1 MMNSKEFKRIYHP
14 KLGRYV
20 YAHRGNGLIVDNL
33 LKPLGRKAKEFGSK
47 VVRPFLKKKA
57 KETISKAGEKLGQ
70 KAIEKWTQKTKQ
82 SLEENAGDLIR
93 QRLDRQ
99 QRNGK
104 KRQRQSQTEDAN
116 AFLNNLIAMS
126 QKIKCLKTIY
136 DFSLT

>member
-20 YAHRGNGLIVDNL
+20 YAHRGNGLIVDNV

-126 QKIKCLKTIY
+126 
-136 DFSLT
+136 

>member
-1 MMNSKEFKRIYHP
+1 MYMMNSKEFKRIYHP

-57 KETISKAGEKLGQ
+57 KETISEAGEKLGQ
-70 KAIEKWTQKTKQ
+70 KAIEKWTQK
-82 SLEENAGDLIR
+82 SENAGDLIR
-93 QRLDRQ
+93 QRLDRK

-126 QKIKCLKTIY
+126 
-136 DFSLT
+136 

>member
-20 YAHRGNGLIVDNL
+20 YAHRGNGLIVDNV
-33 LKPLGRKAKEFGSK
+33 LKPIQRKAKEFGSK
-47 VVRPFLKKKA
+47 VVKPFLKKKA
-57 KETISKAGEKLGQ
+57 KETISEAGEKLGQ
-70 KAIEKWTQKTKQ
+70 KAIEKWTQK
-82 SLEENAGDLIR
+82 SENAGDLIR

-99 QRNGK
+99 QRNGKQRNGK

-126 QKIKCLKTIY
+126 
-136 DFSLT
+136 

>member
-20 YAHRGNGLIVDNL
+20 YAHRGNGLIVDNV

-47 VVRPFLKKKA
+47 VVRPFLKKKV

-70 KAIEKWTQKTKQ
+70 KAIEKWTQK
-82 SLEENAGDLIR
+82 SENAGDLIR

-99 QRNGK
+99 QRNGRQTNGK

-126 QKIKCLKTIY
+126 
-136 DFSLT
+136 

>member
-20 YAHRGNGLIVDNL
+20 YAHRGNGLIVDNV
-33 LKPLGRKAKEFGSK
+33 LKPIQRKAKEFGSK
-47 VVRPFLKKKA
+47 VVRPLLRKKA
-57 KETISKAGEKLGQ
+57 KETISKAGKRLGQ
-70 KAIEKWTQKTKQ
+70 KAIKKWAQK
-82 SLEENAGDLIR
+82 SENAGDLIR

-99 QRNGK
+99 QRTGRQTNGK

-126 QKIKCLKTIY
+126 
-136 DFSLT
+136 

>member
-20 YAHRGNGLIVDNL
+20 YAHRGNGLIVDNV

-47 VVRPFLKKKA
+47 VVRPLLRKKA
-57 KETISKAGEKLGQ
+57 KETISKAGERLGQ
-70 KAIEKWTQKTKQ
+70 KAIEKWTQKTI
-82 SLEENAGDLIR
+82 EENAGDLIR

-99 QRNGK
+99 QRNGRQTNGK

-116 AFLNNLIAMS
+116 TFLNNLIAMS
-126 QKIKCLKTIY
+126 
-136 DFSLT
+136 

>member
-1 MMNSKEFKRIYHP
+1 MMNPEEFKRIYHP

-20 YAHRGNGLIVDNL
+20 YAHRGNGLIVDNV
-33 LKPLGRKAKEFGSK
+33 LKPIQRKAKGFGK
-47 VVRPFLKKKA
+47 AVVKPFLKKKA

-70 KAIEKWTQKTKQ
+70 KAIEKWTQK
-82 SLEENAGDLIR
+82 SENAGDLIR

-99 QRNGK
+99 QRNGRQRNGK

-126 QKIKCLKTIY
+126 
-136 DFSLT
+136 

>member
-104 KRQRQSQTEDAN
+104 QRNGRQTNGKKRQRQSQTEDVN

-126 QKIKCLKTIY
+126 
-136 DFSLT
+136 

>member
-1 MMNSKEFKRIYHP
+1 MYMMNSKEFKRIYHP

-57 KETISKAGEKLGQ
+57 KDTISKAGEKLGQ
-70 KAIEKWTQKTKQ
+70 KAIEKWTQK
-82 SLEENAGDLIR
+82 SENAGDLIR
-93 QRLDRQ
+93 QRLDRK

-104 KRQRQSQTEDAN
+104 KRQRQSQTEDVN
-116 AFLNNLIAMS
+116 AFLNNLISMS
-126 QKIKCLKTIY
+126 
-136 DFSLT
+136 

>member
-33 LKPLGRKAKEFGSK
+33 LKPLQRKVKEFGSK
-47 VVRPFLKKKA
+47 VVQPFLKKKA

-70 KAIEKWTQKTKQ
+70 KAIEKWTQK
-82 SLEENAGDLIR
+82 SENAGDLIR
-93 QRLDRQ
+93 QRLDGRQ
-99 QRNGK
+99 RTGRQTNGK
-104 KRQRQSQTEDAN
+104 KRQRQSQTEDVN

-126 QKIKCLKTIY
+126 
-136 DFSLT
+136 

>member
-57 KETISKAGEKLGQ
+57 KETISKAGERLGQ
-70 KAIEKWTQKTKQ
+70 KAIKKWTQKTKQ

-104 KRQRQSQTEDAN
+104 QRNGRQTNGKKRQRQSQTEDAN

-126 QKIKCLKTIY
+126 
-136 DFSLT
+136 

>member
-33 LKPLGRKAKEFGSK
+33 LKPLGRKAKEFGK
-47 VVRPFLKKKA
+47 AVVRPLLRKKA
-57 KETISKAGEKLGQ
+57 KETISKAGERLGQ
-70 KAIEKWTQKTKQ
+70 KAIKKWTQKTKQ

-99 QRNGK
+99 QRNGRQTNGK
-104 KRQRQSQTEDAN
+104 KRQRQSQTEDVN

-126 QKIKCLKTIY
+126 
-136 DFSLT
+136 

>member
-33 LKPLGRKAKEFGSK
+33 LKPLQRKVKGFGSK
-47 VVRPFLKKKA
+47 VVQPFLKNKA

-70 KAIEKWTQKTKQ
+70 KAIEKLTQK
-82 SLEENAGDLIR
+82 SENAGDLIR

-99 QRNGK
+99 QRNGKQRNGK

-126 QKIKCLKTIY
+126 
-136 DFSLT
+136 

>member
-1 MMNSKEFKRIYHP
+1 MYMMNSKEFKRIYHP

-33 LKPLGRKAKEFGSK
+33 LKPLGRKAKEFGSE

-57 KETISKAGEKLGQ
+57 KETISEAGEKLGQ
-70 KAIEKWTQKTKQ
+70 KAIEKWTQK
-82 SLEENAGDLIR
+82 SENAGDLIR

-126 QKIKCLKTIY
+126 
-136 DFSLT
+136 

>member
-1 MMNSKEFKRIYHP
+1 MYMMNSKEFKRIYHP

-20 YAHRGNGLIVDNL
+20 YAHRGNGLIVDNV
-33 LKPLGRKAKEFGSK
+33 LKPIQRKAKEFGSK

-70 KAIEKWTQKTKQ
+70 KAIEKWTQK
-82 SLEENAGDLIR
+82 SENAGDLIR

-126 QKIKCLKTIY
+126 
-136 DFSLT
+136 

>member
-47 VVRPFLKKKA
+47 VVRPLLRKKA
-57 KETISKAGEKLGQ
+57 KETISEAGKKLGQ
-70 KAIEKWTQKTKQ
+70 KAIEKWTQK
-82 SLEENAGDLIR
+82 SENAGDLIR

-104 KRQRQSQTEDAN
+104 QTNGKKRQRQRQTEDAN

-126 QKIKCLKTIY
+126 
-136 DFSLT
+136 

>member
-20 YAHRGNGLIVDNL
+20 YAHRGNGLIVDNV
-33 LKPLGRKAKEFGSK
+33 LKPLGRKAKEFGK
-47 VVRPFLKKKA
+47 AVVQPFLKKKA
-57 KETISKAGEKLGQ
+57 KETISKAGERLGQ

-104 KRQRQSQTEDAN
+104 QTNGKKRQRQSQTEDAN

-126 QKIKCLKTIY
+126 
-136 DFSLT
+136 

>member
-47 VVRPFLKKKA
+47 VVQPFLKKKA
-57 KETISKAGEKLGQ
+57 KETISKAGERLGQ
-70 KAIEKWTQKTKQ
+70 KAIKKWAQK
-82 SLEENAGDLIR
+82 SENAGDLIR

-99 QRNGK
+99 QRNGRQTNGK
-104 KRQRQSQTEDAN
+104 KRQRKSQTEDVN

-126 QKIKCLKTIY
+126 
-136 DFSLT
+136 

>member
-20 YAHRGNGLIVDNL
+20 YARRGNGLIVDNL

-47 VVRPFLKKKA
+47 VVQPFLKKKA

-70 KAIEKWTQKTKQ
+70 KAIEKWTQK
-82 SLEENAGDLIR
+82 SENAGDLIR

-99 QRNGK
+99 QRNGRQTNGK
-104 KRQRQSQTEDAN
+104 KRQRQSQTEDVN

-126 QKIKCLKTIY
+126 
-136 DFSLT
+136 

>member
-20 YAHRGNGLIVDNL
+20 YAHRGNGLIVDNV
-33 LKPLGRKAKEFGSK
+33 LKPIQRKAKEFGSK

-70 KAIEKWTQKTKQ
+70 KAIEKWTQK
-82 SLEENAGDLIR
+82 SENAGDLIR
-93 QRLDRQ
+93 QRLDGRQ
-99 QRNGK
+99 RTGRQTNGK
-104 KRQRQSQTEDAN
+104 KRQRQSQTEDVN

-126 QKIKCLKTIY
+126 
-136 DFSLT
+136 

>member
-99 QRNGK
+99 QRNGRQTNGK
-104 KRQRQSQTEDAN
+104 KRQRQRQTEDAN

-126 QKIKCLKTIY
+126 
-136 DFSLT
+136 

>member
-20 YAHRGNGLIVDNL
+20 YAHRGNGLIVDNV
-33 LKPLGRKAKEFGSK
+33 LKPLGRKAKEFGSR

-70 KAIEKWTQKTKQ
+70 KAIEKWTQK
-82 SLEENAGDLIR
+82 SENAGDLIR

-99 QRNGK
+99 QRTGRQTNGK

-126 QKIKCLKTIY
+126 
-136 DFSLT
+136 

>member
-104 KRQRQSQTEDAN
+104 QRNGRQTNGKKRQRQSQTEDVN
-116 AFLNNLIAMS
+116 AFLNNLIAIS
-126 QKIKCLKTIY
+126 
-136 DFSLT
+136 

>member
-33 LKPLGRKAKEFGSK
+33 LKPIQRKAKEFGSK

-57 KETISKAGEKLGQ
+57 KETISEAGDRLGK
-70 KAIEKWTQKTKQ
+70 KAIEKLTQK
-82 SLEENAGDLIR
+82 SENVGDLIR

-99 QRNGK
+99 QRNGRQTNGK

-126 QKIKCLKTIY
+126 
-136 DFSLT
+136 

>member
-99 QRNGK
+99 QRNGRQTNGK
-104 KRQRQSQTEDAN
+104 KRQRQSQTEDVN

-126 QKIKCLKTIY
+126 
-136 DFSLT
+136 

>member
-20 YAHRGNGLIVDNL
+20 YAHRGNGLIVDNV
-33 LKPLGRKAKEFGSK
+33 LKLLGRKAKEFGSK
-47 VVRPFLKKKA
+47 VVQPFLKKKA
-57 KETISKAGEKLGQ
+57 KETISKAGERLGQ
-70 KAIEKWTQKTKQ
+70 KAIEKWTQKTI
-82 SLEENAGDLIR
+82 EENAGDLIR

-99 QRNGK
+99 QRNGKQRNGK

-126 QKIKCLKTIY
+126 
-136 DFSLT
+136 